1 MDAQTPSL
9 SSVSTYTPKIEPVL
23 PPGQSPPPSPHENDS
38 PDNSMASGEPPPP
51 VAGPSSEAAANTTKM
66 SLRKPIIALPKGKA
80 CLECRKRKVKCDA
93 QSPCNGCIR
102 MRKECVYEE
111 EHERILRLQGTV
123 TKLEQKLKRLL
134 ADPEVAAAA
143 EATSVSDET
152 DPKAPASGP
161 RFPAAEFTFTM
172 PSGLDDDP
180 PDLSGDWWKLDMPPA
195 PIQMHFGSTL
205 LGYYFLKSGRF
216 LEASYQV
223 SSAARFAIT
232 CNLHRI
238 SSAVW
243 KPPPTTKKGDPFSPS
258 SSSANLSGGINLTPL
273 LPPPIDAVDVGERIN
288 LFWMI
293 VLVDHSASLIT
304 GLPTSFDFDNIQ
316 TVWPR
321 AIEDYESGAANADK
335 ASVESLFDKSSESHT
350 AGLSEMT
357 LLRQTQTKAI
367 VLLERVVKFSNW
379 GKGIDAEQLCGPVFT
394 TTFRSLYDAITRHL
408 AATPP
413 LNIVTSP
420 TVTTQHLSPAPDTP
434 KTPHPRADSAGL
446 AFARA
451 PSSAHSESA
460 ASSTAGTSVPAG
472 PPRFI
477 LVHVYA
483 MVSYIHLYDALCRD
497 QEADTIEMVPGSY
510 QERLEVARR
519 ALRDIRALKASGT
532 DFKKHLMMQ
541 GFAWGVVA
549 RIFAQHV
556 RKLRKEFG
564 TDDPRVQEAIEE
576 LADVV
581 NPIRILAKVFPI
593 LEFQLERLRVYEI
606 PIPEG

>member
-1 MDAQTPSL
+1 M
-9 SSVSTYTPKIEPVL
+9 
-23 PPGQSPPPSPHENDS
+23 H
-38 PDNSMASGEPPPP
+38 
-51 VAGPSSEAAANTTKM
+51 
-66 SLRKPIIALPKGKA
+66 
-80 CLECRKRKVKCDA
+80 
-93 QSPCNGCIR
+93 
-102 MRKECVYEE
+102 KECVYEE
-111 EHERILRLQGTV
+111 EHERIIRLQGTV
-123 TKLEQKLKRLL
+123 NKLEQKLKRLL
-134 ADPEVAAAA
+134 ASPEVVAAADLSNDGVDGKGKA
-143 EATSVSDET
+143 KSTSPEAHAT
-152 DPKAPASGP
+152 GP

-172 PSGLDDDP
+172 PSALDEDEA
-180 PDLSGDWWKLDMPPA
+180 PDLSGDWWKLETPPP
-195 PIQMHFGSTL
+195 PIRMHLIKIFFDTSRTGYTVHKPRFFKSLNLPPKTQPHPYPLLTVHQEVFLARSRKHLQASLKNRDRLLHFLSASTL
-205 LGYYFLKSGRF
+205 LSYYFLKSGRF
-216 LEASYQV
+216 LEASYQI

-238 SSAVW
+238 SSPVW
-243 KPPPTTKKGDPFSPS
+243 KPPPTVKKGYSFSPTS
-258 SSSANLSGGINLTPL
+258 SCPNLSGGVDLTPL
-273 LPPPIDAVDVGERIN
+273 IPPPIDGVDVGERIN

-293 VLVDHSASLIT
+293 VLVDHSTSLIT
-304 GLPTSFDFDNIQ
+304 GLPTSIDFDNIQ

-321 AIEDYESGAANADK
+321 AIEDYESGAANEDR
-335 ASVESLFDKSSESHT
+335 ASVGSLFDQKSEDHT

-367 VLLERVVKFSNW
+367 VLLERVVKFSSW
-379 GKGIDAEQLCGPVFT
+379 GKGVDVEQLQGPVFT
-394 TTFRSLYDAITRHL
+394 TSFRSLYDAITRHL

-420 TVTTQHLSPAPDTP
+420 TLTSQNLSPAPDTP
-434 KTPHPRADSAGL
+434 KTPLPGADSAGL
-446 AFARA
+446 AVARA
-451 PSSAHSESA
+451 PSTTHSDSA
-460 ASSTAGTSVPAG
+460 ASSTASTAIPPA

-477 LVHVYA
+477 LVHVYGA
-483 MVSYIHLYDALCRD
+483 VSYIHLYDALCRD

-510 QERLEVARR
+510 QDRLEMARR

-549 RIFAQHV
+549 RVFAQHV
-556 RKLRKEFG
+556 RKLQKEFG
-564 TDDPRVQEAIEE
+564 VDDPQVREAIEE